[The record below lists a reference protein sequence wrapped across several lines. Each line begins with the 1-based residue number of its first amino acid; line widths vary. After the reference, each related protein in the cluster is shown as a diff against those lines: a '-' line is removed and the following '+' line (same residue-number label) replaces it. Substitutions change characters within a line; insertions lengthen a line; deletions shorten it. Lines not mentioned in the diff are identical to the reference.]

1 MTLDLEKYRKRLIEE
16 RDQLI
21 QALGGAVGEVSESIP
36 DDPLLTPADLPV
48 IDEEQDV
55 QSAVLDMKTHRLEQV
70 LAALQSIDDG
80 TYGKCIKCGKE
91 IDPRRL
97 DADPA
102 ALLCIEDA
110 NQESNFAT
118 PSM

>member
-1 MTLDLEKYRKRLIEE
+1 MTLDLEKYRTRLIEE
-16 RDQLI
+16 RNQLTKE
-21 QALGGAVGEVSESIP
+21 LGGAVVETSEPVP
-36 DDPLLTPADLPV
+36 DDPLLTSADAPV
-48 IDEEQDV
+48 IDEVQDL
-55 QSAVLDMKTHRLEQV
+55 QSAILDMKTHRLQQV

-80 TYGKCIKCGKE
+80 TYGTCIKCGRE

-110 NQESNFAT
+110 NKESNFAT
-118 PSM
+118 PSL